1 MKGGGRP
8 LTPASFHP
16 YQCGKTF
23 WTRSSLF
30 RRLDPDVAVLDFVD
44 EGLRVELLKALWQG
58 EQTGR
63 LRFDSNVFERDRRTV
78 GCLQLYRK
86 PEVGIDP
93 APARLL

>member
-58 EQTGR
+58 EQSGG
-63 LRFDSNVFERDRRTV
+63 LRFDSNVFERHRRTV
-78 GCLQLYRK
+78 GWLQRYPKSQMR
-86 PEVGIDP
+86 VDP
-93 APARLL
+93 SAAPLA